1 MQSAVVDDAGDEVVV
16 DGDVEGGETSGGEEW
31 PCWMPRL

>member
-16 DGDVEGGETSGGEEW
+16 DRDGEGGEKQWQPGVAMLGA
-31 PCWMPRL
+31 